1 MLVAHLIIGMIL
13 HAKILLAFFYLSVT
27 TKDINFTFMG
37 HQLKSVLISKTSV
50 NYKCITDI
58 DTCMF
63 VHPFSK
69 CFWSVHKTLIFLDTK
84 ITSVLVYILI
94 LIQGTVCKE
103 ILTSK
108 KFDEFDKSVQF
119 IKFLLI
125 KRLYE

>member
-1 MLVAHLIIGMIL
+1 MPVAHLIIGMIL
-13 HAKILLAFFYLSVT
+13 HVKILLALFYLSVT

-84 ITSVLVYILI
+84 NTFSFSVYFNPDTRYCM
-94 LIQGTVCKE
+94 QGNFDV
-103 ILTSK
+103 K
-108 KFDEFDKSVQF
+108 K
-119 IKFLLI
+119 I
-125 KRLYE
+125 